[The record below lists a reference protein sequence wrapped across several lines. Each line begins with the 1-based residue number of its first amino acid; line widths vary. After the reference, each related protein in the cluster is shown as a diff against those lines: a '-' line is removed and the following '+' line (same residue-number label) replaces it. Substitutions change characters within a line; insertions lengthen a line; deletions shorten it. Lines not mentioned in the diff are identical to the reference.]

1 MYKLILII
9 SFALALPLEPLLA
22 AAQQT
27 PVPGPAPATASTA
40 VPQAPAPASTA
51 PEVKPLSPNTSTPNL
66 EITRPDMDMEALLA
80 KGGKKGGGRVS
91 DPLPPSDYLSRS
103 SVPLTAKE
111 RHAIELAAAWENQGA
126 PPIQANG
133 KIMYT
138 YGASYPTVIGVPHLI
153 CDVELQPG
161 ENINEVV
168 IGDSARWIADTAK
181 SGDTTHVLLKPV
193 DAGLM
198 TSAVITTDRRVYH
211 LKLISQRTGLTPYV
225 GFLYPD
231 GGTGLREKL
240 SEAKDAREKE
250 QQMKSMEPEPS
261 DPSKLNFDYNIK
273 GKSPWKPLQVY
284 DDGKQMFIKF
294 PSEIKSGDA
303 PVLLVRNG
311 GEDTMANFRMKEL
324 SMVVDGVFPE
334 AILISGVGSKQQ
346 RITIRKK

>member
-1 MYKLILII
+1 MNKLLII
-9 SFALALPLEPLLA
+9 TLALALSLPFSAE
-22 AAQQT
+22 AQQT
-27 PVPGPAPATASTA
+27 PVPAPDAKTGQAVQTSGQAPPAPAT
-40 VPQAPAPASTA
+40 
-51 PEVKPLSPNTSTPNL
+51 PER
-66 EITRPDMDMEALLA
+66 RPDNLDHLETLLS
-80 KGGKKGGGRVS
+80 KGGRVS
-91 DPLPPSDYLSRS
+91 DPLPPADYLSRS
-103 SVPLTAKE
+103 TVPLTAKE
-111 RHAIELAAAWENQGA
+111 RHAINLAASWEAQGA

-138 YGASYPTVIGVPHLI
+138 YGASYPTVIGVPNLI

-231 GGTGLREKL
+231 GGSGLGGSSLREKL
-240 SEAKDAREKE
+240 SVAKDAREKE

-261 DPSKLNFDYNIK
+261 DPSKLNFDYNIR

-303 PVLLVRNG
+303 PVLLVKNG

>member
-1 MYKLILII
+1 MNKLLITL
-9 SFALALPLEPLLA
+9 ALALSLPFSAE
-22 AAQQT
+22 AQQT
-27 PVPGPAPATASTA
+27 PSPGLAQTQAKTAPATQT
-40 VPQAPAPASTA
+40 VGQP
-51 PEVKPLSPNTSTPNL
+51 PLPSAESA
-66 EITRPDMDMEALLA
+66 RPDNLDHLDSLLS
-80 KGGKKGGGRVS
+80 KGGRVS
-91 DPLPPSDYLSRS
+91 DPLPPADYLSRTA
-103 SVPLTAKE
+103 VPLTAKE
-111 RHAIELAAAWENQGA
+111 RHAINLAASWEAQGA

-153 CDVELQPG
+153 CDIELQPG

-181 SGDTTHVLLKPV
+181 SGDTTHVLLKPM

-231 GGTGLREKL
+231 GGSGLGGSSLREKL
-240 SEAKDAREKE
+240 SVAKDAREKE
-250 QQMKSMEPEPS
+250 QQMKSLEPAS
-261 DPSKLNFDYNIK
+261 DPSTLNFAYDIK
-273 GKSPWKPLQVY
+273 GKTSWKPLQVY
-284 DDGKQMFIKF
+284 DDGKQMFINF
-294 PSEIKSGDA
+294 PPSIQSGDA

-311 GEDTMANFRMKEL
+311 GEDTMANFRMKES
-324 SMVVDGVFPE
+324 SMIVDGVFPE

-346 RITIRKK
+346 RITIRKQ